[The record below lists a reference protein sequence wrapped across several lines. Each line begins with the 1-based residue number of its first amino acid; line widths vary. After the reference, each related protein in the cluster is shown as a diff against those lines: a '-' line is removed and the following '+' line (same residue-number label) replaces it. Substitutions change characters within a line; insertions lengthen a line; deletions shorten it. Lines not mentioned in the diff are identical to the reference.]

1 VRQAVAAFP
10 PLLIALAS
18 TVPLA
23 AGCQPPPSFIAQPN
37 DTTEADAASAE
48 GGGGGAGG
56 DQLGGEDAGVS
67 ADAAALGPRPFSIVV
82 LPDTQYYSAGY
93 TQIFEAQTKWIVAN
107 RAALN
112 IAFVLH
118 EGDIVDSD
126 VGAQWQ
132 NASRSLHHLDG
143 QVPYFV
149 TVGNHDIGSNCTNR
163 NCRSSLINDFFPVSG
178 FSGTSWF
185 GGTFE
190 PDHIENSYG
199 IVPVDGGPWLVLS
212 LEFGPRDQVLE
223 WAGAVLD
230 AHPDLPAL
238 VVTHAYLYND
248 GSRYDHFARPD
259 QLWSPHGYDLDWLP
273 GGVNDGEEM
282 WQALVSKHDN
292 LKLVLSGHALP
303 VDPNRNPDSAARL
316 TSMRASGSHCH
327 QVLANYQT
335 CSGFPCPETMGGDGF
350 LRIIRFDPAT
360 HGMTVRTYSPYL
372 DRWKTDPP
380 NEFVLGGD

>member
-1 VRQAVAAFP
+1 M
-10 PLLIALAS
+10 ALVS
-18 TVPLA
+18 TVPLS
-23 AGCQPPPSFIAQPN
+23 CQAPPSFMATSP
-37 DTTEADAASAE
+37 DAADADAASPD
-48 GGGGGAGG
+48 GGGGTGRDQPGA
-56 DQLGGEDAGVS
+56 EDAGAA
-67 ADAAALGPRPFSIVV
+67 ADAAAPPPRPFSIVV

-93 TQIFEAQTKWIVAN
+93 TQIFEAQTRWIVAN

-118 EGDIVDSD
+118 EGDVVDTD
-126 VGAQWQ
+126 VAAQWQ
-132 NASRSLHHLDG
+132 NAARSLRRLEG

-149 TVGNHDIGSNCTNR
+149 TVGNHDIGSNCPTAR
-163 NCRSSLINDFFPVSG
+163 GCRATMINDFFPVSG

-190 PDHIENSYG
+190 PDHIENNYG
-199 IVPVDGGPWLVLS
+199 IVPVEGGSWLVLA

-223 WAGAVLD
+223 WANGVLD

-238 VVTHAYLYND
+238 LVTHAYLYND
-248 GSRYDHFARPD
+248 GTRYDHFTRPD
-259 QLWSPHGYDLDWLP
+259 QLWSPHNYDLDWLP

-292 LKLVLSGHALP
+292 LRFVLSGHALP
-303 VDPNRNPDSAARL
+303 ADPNTNPDTTARL
-316 TSMRASGSHCH
+316 TSTRASGSHCH
-327 QVLANYQT
+327 QILANYQT
-335 CSGFPCPETMGGDGF
+335 CSGFPCPETMGGDGY
-350 LRIIRFDPAT
+350 LRIMRFDPAT
-360 HGMTVRTYSPYL
+360 HGMSVRTYSPYL